1 MNKELENI
9 NEELEN
15 AIETLEDDTLSSVA
29 GGCVPNCGGN
39 GLTTPRN
46 SCSPFPC
53 P

>member
-29 GGCVPNCGGN
+29 GGCVPNCGN
-39 GLTTPRN
+39 GFTTPLN
-46 SCSPFPC
+46 SCTTGVC